1 MKTTLKSAAIA
12 AGMAVTMA
20 VSLPIAAQTWD
31 MPTRSNERNYMT
43 RNIAEFAQEIN
54 KATNG
59 KLNIVL
65 HPENALVKQPEVKR
79 AVQTGQVPIGEFLMS
94 MHSNEWP
101 VFGVEAVPF
110 LAPTP
115 EANLKLLEIIE
126 PMLNARLQQQGMRL
140 LFAVPWPP
148 QAIYFTEEVTSTEG
162 FKDVR
167 FRAYNPVTG
176 RLAEL
181 MGAQPVTVQQAEVP
195 QAFSTGVITA
205 MITSPATG
213 VDTQAW
219 DFVKYYYPVNAMTPW
234 NLVVVNER
242 AFNRLS
248 KDEQQAVLAAAKS
261 AQTRGWK
268 MQAEETD
275 LLVETLRKNG
285 MTVVEPSEQ
294 LMQQLRKIGEQLT
307 EEWVQAA
314 GEDGKKIMSQY
325 KN

>member
-1 MKTTLKSAAIA
+1 MKTSLKSAVIA
-12 AGMAVTMA
+12 TGMAITMA
-20 VSLPIAAQTWD
+20 VSLPVAAQKWD

-59 KLNIVL
+59 KLEIVL

-162 FKDVR
+162 FKDVK

-234 NLVVVNER
+234 NLVVVNDR

-248 KDEQQAVLAAAKS
+248 KQEQEAVLTAAKN

-285 MTVVEPSEQ
+285 MTVVEPSAQ
-294 LMQQLRKIGEQLT
+294 LMDQLRKIGEQLT
-307 EEWVQAA
+307 EEWVKAA
-314 GEDGKKIMSQY
+314 GEDGTKIMSQY

>member
-1 MKTTLKSAAIA
+1 
-12 AGMAVTMA
+12 
-20 VSLPIAAQTWD
+20 
-31 MPTRSNERNYMT
+31 
-43 RNIAEFAQEIN
+43 
-54 KATNG
+54 
-59 KLNIVL
+59 
-65 HPENALVKQPEVKR
+65 
-79 AVQTGQVPIGEFLMS
+79 MS

-248 KDEQQAVLAAAKS
+248 KDEQQAVLTAAKN

>member
-20 VSLPIAAQTWD
+20 VSLPVAAQTWD

-307 EEWVQAA
+307 NEWVQAA

-325 KN
+325 NN